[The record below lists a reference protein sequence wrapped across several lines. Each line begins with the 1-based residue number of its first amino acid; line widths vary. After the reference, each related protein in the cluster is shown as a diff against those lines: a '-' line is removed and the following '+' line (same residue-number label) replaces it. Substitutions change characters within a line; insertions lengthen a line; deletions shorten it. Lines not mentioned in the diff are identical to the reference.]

1 MGTAQHDLEENVASE
16 EKTEEPPMYRVYLL
30 NDDYTTMDF
39 VIFVLRQIFNKNDDE
54 AVNIMLN
61 VHRNGIGLCGVY
73 SYEIAETK
81 VRETRG
87 LAQENG
93 FPLQCKIEKEG

>member
-1 MGTAQHDLEENVASE
+1 MGTAQQDLDEDVSSE

-81 VRETRG
+81 VRETTS
-87 LAQENG
+87 LARENG